1 METTSNDIST
11 QVNFDSDYYTLL
23 MDDLKSRNRILEE
36 LHYNTRF
43 NSVML
48 ISDETNDERSE
59 LLSLRKEFK
68 IMLSKIKKKETP
80 IKDSSRSCCCY
91 IL

>member
-43 NSVML
+43 NSGML

-80 IKDSSRSCCCY
+80 IKDSRSCCCY